1 VPEKRPSPL
10 HLAKSM
16 DSVAE
21 FQTPLKTSRR
31 FLTLDALRGLGALFV
46 MAGHSGAMLG
56 GWAPA
61 HFAIAVDMFFLLSGF
76 VIAHGYDGRM
86 ERGLTAG
93 QFLTARVKRL
103 YPIYLI
109 GLVLGLIAA
118 FVNNAHALSKA
129 QLALTFVLGLF
140 ALPSPPMGDQVG
152 AFFPLNNP
160 FWSLF
165 FEFWVANLAY
175 GVFWRWLRGKTLWT
189 IIALSAL
196 GVVLVVFKFRTL
208 DTGWSLHTAFG
219 GVARVSFSF
228 FLGVALSRIH
238 AVRPPKLWVPQ
249 WVCWLA
255 FIVVLALPL
264 KGMAG
269 HGYELLAV
277 LLFFP
282 ALIFWGAETTGG
294 ERVGKAL
301 GDISYAAYAV
311 HRPLLLLY
319 GAGIT
324 KVFGQALPHAENLAT
339 QVVFI
344 VAVSLFAWLID
355 RFTKKKASTGAKQ
368 VSVLQAAQLRGA
380 DHRPQK

>member
-1 VPEKRPSPL
+1 
-10 HLAKSM
+10 M
-16 DSVAE
+16 NSVVADL
-21 FQTPLKTSRR
+21 QTPAKASRR
-31 FLTLDALRGLGALFV
+31 FLTLDALRGLGAIFV
-46 MAGHSGAMLG
+46 MAGHSGAMLD

-76 VIAHGYDGRM
+76 VIAHAYDGRM
-86 ERGLTAG
+86 ERGLTLR
-93 QFLTARVKRL
+93 QFLVARVKRL
-103 YPIYLI
+103 YPIYSI

-118 FVNNAHALSKA
+118 FVNNAHALSKV

-140 ALPSPPMGDQVG
+140 AAPSPSMGDQVG
-152 AFFPLNNP
+152 ALFPLNNP

-175 GVFWRWLRGKTLWT
+175 GVFWGWLRGKALWA

-196 GVVLVVFKFRTL
+196 GLVLAVFKFHTL
-208 DTGWSLHTAFG
+208 DMGWSQHTVFG
-219 GVARVSFSF
+219 GVARVGFSF

-238 AVRPPKLWVPQ
+238 AVRPPKLCVPQ

-264 KGMAG
+264 KGAAALV
-269 HGYELLAV
+269 YELLAV

-282 ALIFWGAETTGG
+282 ALIFWGAEATGSP
-294 ERVGKAL
+294 RVGKAL

-319 GAGIT
+319 GAGVAKIL
-324 KVFGQALPHAENLAT
+324 GQALSPAANLAM
-339 QVVFI
+339 QVAFI
-344 VAVSLFAWLID
+344 AAVSLFAWLID
-355 RFTKKKASTGAKQ
+355 RLTKRK
-368 VSVLQAAQLRGA
+368 
-380 DHRPQK
+380 RP